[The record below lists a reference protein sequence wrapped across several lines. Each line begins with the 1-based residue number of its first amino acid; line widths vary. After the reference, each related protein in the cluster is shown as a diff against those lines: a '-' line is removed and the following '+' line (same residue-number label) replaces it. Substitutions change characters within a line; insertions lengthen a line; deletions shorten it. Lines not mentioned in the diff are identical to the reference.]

1 MHGRHMEGGR
11 KAGNKEEKRK
21 EEEKESGSQAQVNCF
36 LYCSTEYVLMTS
48 IIP

>member
-1 MHGRHMEGGR
+1 MADIWKKEGKQAIR
-11 KAGNKEEKRK
+11 RRKRK